1 MLYSQSA
8 RLMRHALFMQVAYW
22 QVAAHFGY
30 SAGKHD
36 RHTLKVSVP
45 ASMTNIHL
53 KCRHDVLLLHI
64 DMCMLQALHD
74 LSVCVYFLFIKSVI
88 NHVLIKSVINLNM
101 YLTCDL
107 DYIRK

>member
-88 NHVLIKSVINLNM
+88 NYVLIKSVINLN
-101 YLTCDL
+101 Y
-107 DYIRK
+107 YILMFIE